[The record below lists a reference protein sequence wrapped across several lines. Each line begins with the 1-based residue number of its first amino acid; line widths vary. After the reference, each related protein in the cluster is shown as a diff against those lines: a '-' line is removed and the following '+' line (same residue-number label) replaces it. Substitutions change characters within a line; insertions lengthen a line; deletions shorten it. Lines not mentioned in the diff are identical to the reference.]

1 MKTMELRRV
10 PYGTTFTA
18 FGDQFVALDYIGGGV
33 LAIRKETW
41 KNVAFDSNG
50 VNDLRS
56 ASIGQALEDYLNT
69 LKDGGAKI
77 SDILNMTIDLKAT
90 DGTREYGFH
99 CGGTC
104 RWGTADKRT
113 ILGKY
118 AEERGAIVLVGI
130 AADEA
135 HRREKEFKPYKRFP
149 LIDWGM
155 SEADCL
161 VYCYERGHEWREHGA
176 ATPDGTIRLYDIL
189 DRVSCWC
196 CTNKNLDELR
206 NVYHLLPEYWE
217 RLKDLQRRT
226 CRPMKGE
233 GKSVFDLETRFKLED
248 ESTAAG
254 LSIRSREFFGELAA
268 RLERVQL

>member
-41 KNVAFDSNG
+41 KNAAFDSNG

-99 CGGTC
+99 ETKIGLLT
-104 RWGTADKRT
+104 
-113 ILGKY
+113 LEQYGKY
-118 AEERGAIVLVGI
+118 QHIIPDVEECWWL
-130 AADEA
+130 
-135 HRREKEFKPYKRFP
+135 
-149 LIDWGM
+149 
-155 SEADCL
+155 
-161 VYCYERGHEWREHGA
+161 
-176 ATPDGTIRLYDIL
+176 ATPWRTPGEKCGNSDRAWNVHSNGNANIGDCSSAGYYLRPALIL
-189 DRVSCWC
+189 SS
-196 CTNKNLDELR
+196 NLLI
-206 NVYHLLPEYWE
+206 
-217 RLKDLQRRT
+217 
-226 CRPMKGE
+226 
-233 GKSVFDLETRFKLED
+233 SIED
-248 ESTAAG
+248 EEEQGGGKTEAETYAEYCAYVEEWAEYANDGGQDQGTSPLTYEEWKEENA
-254 LSIRSREFFGELAA
+254 
-268 RLERVQL
+268 ERVEAE